1 VTRALVHEVKAAF
14 AFLSRREVLRCR
26 WYVAIQVALALADL
40 VGVTLLGLVTIIAT
54 GNSSGIVDKFAR
66 PVFGIADD
74 QKLAAALGVAALVT
88 FTVKGVLAILANRW
102 ILTVLA
108 AREASLTADT
118 VSRVLHTPALQV
130 QGLSSQETVFA
141 VTNGAELA
149 VNRVV
154 GQAMMGAGEGI
165 LLVVLLAALLLVNFW
180 ATAILV
186 LYLGVVAIILQRFV
200 MRRAA
205 RASQIDIE
213 TSVAAT
219 RIMQE
224 SLQGYR
230 ELYVTRRIG
239 RFTDQILSRRS
250 AGAKARSD
258 QQLYQLMPK
267 YVLEL
272 GMLYGISMVVV
283 VEYLRGGGGQTF
295 GALGVLLAGGF
306 RLMPSILRLQTSVM
320 AVRTAAPFAEELHKL
335 LARLDDASTTTP
347 AGLADATAGTS
358 PTRRPFAAQHP
369 SPPVEIEDVYF
380 RYPSGIKDALEGV
393 SLTIEQGE
401 RVALAGRSGSGKST
415 LADVM
420 LGLLEVRSGSVRL
433 FGADPDRLFDQRPGI
448 VGYVP
453 QSVPF
458 MNGSVA
464 ENVALAGD
472 PSEVDEQRVLEALA
486 KAQLES
492 VIAALPLGHWTS
504 VGEAARRLSGGQ
516 RQRMGIARALYSRP
530 RLLILDEATS
540 ALDIETERS
549 VNETIVAL
557 GPDMTLL
564 TIAHRPATIRAAGR
578 VVVLDGGRVV
588 GDGDYQSVRLL
599 HDYLLDHPWDEPLG
613 TRPPDSGR
621 RGAISDER

>member
-1 VTRALVHEVKAAF
+1 MSSQLAREVKSAF
-14 AFLSRREVLRCR
+14 AFLSRREVTRCR
-26 WYVAIQVALALADL
+26 RYVIAQVFLAIADL
-40 VGVTLLGLVTIIAT
+40 VGVALLGLVTIIAT
-54 GNSSGIVDKFAR
+54 GNSSRMVDRLVR
-66 PVFGIADD
+66 PLFGIADD
-74 QKLAAALGVAALVT
+74 QKLAAVLGLLALLT
-88 FTVKGVLAILANRW
+88 FTVKGVLAIFANRW
-102 ILTVLA
+102 MLSVLA
-108 AREASLTADT
+108 QREATVTAET

-130 QGLSSQETVFA
+130 QGLNSQETVFA

-154 GQAMMGAGEGI
+154 GQSMMGAGEAI
-165 LLVVLLAALLLVNFW
+165 LLIVLLAALLLVNFW
-180 ATAILV
+180 ATTMLV
-186 LYLGVVAIILQRFV
+186 LYLAVVALILQKYV

-230 ELYVTRRIG
+230 ELYVTRQIG
-239 RFTDQILSRRS
+239 AFTEQILRRRS
-250 AGAKARSD
+250 AGARARSD
-258 QQLYQLMPK
+258 EQLYQLMPK

-272 GMLYGISMVVV
+272 GMLYGISMVAF
-283 VEYLRGGGGQTF
+283 VEYLRGGGAATF

-335 LARLDDASTTTP
+335 IARLDAAMPVPAMAAARPATTRP
-347 AGLADATAGTS
+347 RLALRTEGSSDLAPIAL
-358 PTRRPFAAQHP
+358 
-369 SPPVEIEDVYF
+369 EKVYF
-380 RYPSGIKDALEGV
+380 RYPSGTTDALEDV
-393 SLTIEQGE
+393 SLTIARGE

-420 LGLLEVRSGSVRL
+420 LGLLEPRSGSVQL
-433 FGADPDRLFDQRPGI
+433 FGSDPASLFDASPGI

-458 MNGSVA
+458 MNGSIA
-464 ENVALAGD
+464 ENVALTSD
-472 PSEVDEQRVLEALA
+472 PSGVDEERVLEALS
-486 KAQLES
+486 KAQLNA
-492 VIAALPLGHWTS
+492 VVGALPQAHWTS

-530 RLLILDEATS
+530 KLLILDEATS
-540 ALDIETERS
+540 ALDLETEQS
-549 VNETIVAL
+549 VNATIVGL
-557 GPDMTLL
+557 GPEITLL

-578 VVVLDGGRVV
+578 VVVLEAGRIV
-588 GDGDYQSVRLL
+588 GDGDYQSVRML
-599 HDYLLDHPWDEPLG
+599 HDYLVDDHQSEGQDP
-613 TRPPDSGR
+613 RPTASGHAAQQ
-621 RGAISDER
+621 GM